1 MLREL
6 QLANFKAFGEKV
18 RIPIRPLTLIFG
30 ANSSGKSS
38 IFQALLLLKQT
49 LEEAQSP
56 ETLLLFKGNLVDLG
70 TYGDIVHQHDVDLS
84 FEVGVQF
91 DKKNFKDADMEKDV
105 YGEEWS
111 RASRPI
117 MRVKGPGSL
126 PNAREILNDADALS
140 AGMTIKFFKNS
151 GKSEVNVHIGNESL
165 PLISYDDGSPFKMH
179 MNFDSR
185 FWHPWWGLMKHTIK
199 GTLLKVAHSVDVNGE
214 EIYRSD
220 GTGKYK
226 TRTELERLL
235 DNYEWKDVTRDLER
249 MEKFRFASSYPSQFR
264 TVKSVEHAKLYIP
277 AVMFNRGLPTLEDRG
292 PPTLEDSPLNWN
304 IRTRA
309 DYSRP
314 PDSESISAIAD
325 SWNVGEELGRSINQL
340 TSDVGSLFHRSLKE
354 SVYLGPLRSQP
365 ERHYLFRGDTAEH
378 VEQAGENL
386 ADLLFKMSQDRQGHL
401 QNERLDK
408 INDDLK
414 LLGIKYELRLSRLQ
428 NENKT
433 PSNIFSLV
441 LVDRQGVEA
450 NVRDVGF
457 GISQVLPI
465 VVQSRLSEKQMLLI
479 EQPEIHLH
487 PAHQAELGD
496 LFIRSALGEQR
507 NTFLLETHS
516 EHLILRI
523 LRRIRETTEK
533 GKPSDPDIPPIR
545 PEDVSVLYVQPSK
558 NGARV
563 IEIPVTE
570 DGDFARNWPGGFFS
584 ERVEDLF

>member
-56 ETLLLFKGNLVDLG
+56 KTLLLFKGNSVDLG
-70 TYGDIVHQHDVDLS
+70 TYRDIVHRHDVDLN

-91 DKKNFKDADMEKDV
+91 DQKNFKDANMEKEV

-111 RASRPI
+111 RASRPM
-117 MRVKGPGSL
+117 MRVNGPGSL
-126 PNAREILNDADALS
+126 PNAREILNDADAVS

-151 GKSEVNVHIGNESL
+151 NKSEVNIHIGNESL

-249 MEKFRFASSYPSQFR
+249 MEKIRFTRSYPSQLSGWR
-264 TVKSVEHAKLYIP
+264 TSVKYVENAKLYIP
-277 AVMFNRGLPTLEDRG
+277 AVIMSNLQRSI
-292 PPTLEDSPLNWN
+292 LEDSPINWS
-304 IRTRA
+304 IRTQA

-314 PDSESISAIAD
+314 PGSESISAIAD
-325 SWNVGEELGRSINQL
+325 SWKVGEELGRSINRF
-340 TSDVGSLFHRSLKE
+340 TSDVGSLFHRSLQE

-365 ERHYLFRGDTAEH
+365 ERHYLSRGDTAEH
-378 VEQAGENL
+378 VGQAGENL
-386 ADLLFKMSQDRQGHL
+386 ADLLFEMSQDRQGHL

-465 VVQSRLSEKQMLLI
+465 VVQSRLSKKQMLLI

>member
-70 TYGDIVHQHDVDLS
+70 TYRDIVHQHDVDLS

-91 DKKNFKDADMEKDV
+91 DKKNFKDADMEKEV

-126 PNAREILNDADALS
+126 PDAREILNDADALS

-151 GKSEVNVHIGNESL
+151 NKLEVNVHIGNESL
-165 PLISYDDGSPFKMH
+165 PLISYGMGLAFGTR

-249 MEKFRFASSYPSQFR
+249 MEKVPFVIHYPSELSGWR
-264 TVKSVEHAKLYIP
+264 TSVKYVENAKLYIP
-277 AVMFNRGLPTLEDRG
+277 AVMFNLG
-292 PPTLEDSPLNWN
+292 PSTLEDSPLNWK
-304 IRTRA
+304 IRTQA

-314 PDSESISAIAD
+314 PGSEPISAIAD
-325 SWNVGEELGRSINQL
+325 SWKVGEELGRSINQF

-365 ERHYLFRGDTAEH
+365 ERHYLFGGDTAEH

-386 ADLLFKMSQDRQGHL
+386 ADLLFKVSQDRQGHL

-408 INDDLK
+408 INDDIK

-465 VVQSRLSEKQMLLI
+465 VVQSRLSKKQMLLI

>member
-70 TYGDIVHQHDVDLS
+70 TYGDIVHQHDVDLN

-91 DKKNFKDADMEKDV
+91 DQKNFKDADMEKEV

-117 MRVKGPGSL
+117 MRVNGPGSL
-126 PNAREILNDADALS
+126 PNAREILNDADAVS

-151 GKSEVNVHIGNESL
+151 NKLEVNVHIGNESS
-165 PLISYDDGSPFKMH
+165 PLISYGMGLAFRTR

-185 FWHPWWGLMKHTIK
+185 FWHPWWRLMKDTIK
-199 GTLLKVAHSVDVNGE
+199 GTLLSVAHSVDVNGE

-220 GTGKYK
+220 GTGKYN
-226 TRTELERLL
+226 TRRELERLL

-249 MEKFRFASSYPSQFR
+249 MEKLRFSSYYPSQLSGWR
-264 TVKSVEHAKLYIP
+264 MSMKYVENAKLYIP
-277 AVMFNRGLPTLEDRG
+277 AVEFNVQPSI
-292 PPTLEDSPLNWN
+292 LEDSPFNWN
-304 IRTRA
+304 IRTQA
-309 DYSRP
+309 NYSSTP
-314 PDSESISAIAD
+314 GSYAIAD
-325 SWNVGEELGRSINQL
+325 SWNVGEELGRSISRF
-340 TSDVGSLFHRSLKE
+340 TSDVGSLFHRTLKE
-354 SVYLGPLRSQP
+354 LVYLGPLRSQP

-378 VEQAGENL
+378 VGQTGENL
-386 ADLLFKMSQDRQGHL
+386 ADLLFKISQDGHSHL
-401 QNERLDK
+401 QNECLNK
-408 INDDLK
+408 IDDDLK
-414 LLGIKYELRLSRLQ
+414 LLGIKYELRLSKLR
-428 NENKT
+428 NEDKT

-450 NVRDVGF
+450 NIRDVGF

-533 GKPSDPDIPPIR
+533 GTPSDPDIPPIR

>member
-1 MLREL
+1 MLREF

-56 ETLLLFKGNLVDLG
+56 KTLLLFKGNSVDLG
-70 TYGDIVHQHDVDLS
+70 TYRDIVHQHDVDLN

-91 DKKNFKDADMEKDV
+91 DQKNFKDADMEKEA

-111 RASRPI
+111 RASRPM
-117 MRVKGPGSL
+117 MRANGPGSL
-126 PNAREILNDADALS
+126 PNAREILNDAGAVS

-151 GKSEVNVHIGNESL
+151 NKLEVNVHIGNESL
-165 PLISYDDGSPFKMH
+165 PLISYAKAPGSKTH

-185 FWHPWWGLMKHTIK
+185 FWHPWWRLMKDTIK
-199 GTLLKVAHSVDVNGE
+199 GTLLSVAHSVDVNGE

-220 GTGKYK
+220 GTGKYN
-226 TRTELERLL
+226 TRRELERLL

-249 MEKFRFASSYPSQFR
+249 MKKFRFASYYPSQFR
-264 TVKSVEHAKLYIP
+264 TVKSVENAKLYIP
-277 AVMFNRGLPTLEDRG
+277 AVMFNRG

-314 PDSESISAIAD
+314 PGSESISAIAD
-325 SWNVGEELGRSINQL
+325 SWNVGEELGRSINQF

-378 VEQAGENL
+378 VGQTGENL
-386 ADLLFKMSQDRQGHL
+386 ADLLFKISQDGHSHL
-401 QNERLDK
+401 QNEHLSRID
-408 INDDLK
+408 DDLK
-414 LLGIKYELRLSRLQ
+414 LLGIKYELRLSKLQ
-428 NENKT
+428 NEDKT
-433 PSNIFSLV
+433 PSNTFSLV

-465 VVQSRLSEKQMLLI
+465 VVQSRLSKKQMLLI

-533 GKPSDPDIPPIR
+533 GKPSDPDLPPIR

-558 NGARV
+558 SGARV

>member
-38 IFQALLLLKQT
+38 VFQALLLLKQT

-70 TYGDIVHQHDVDLS
+70 TYRDIVHRHDVDLS

-91 DKKNFKDADMEKDV
+91 DQKNFKDADMEKDV

-111 RASRPI
+111 RASPPI
-117 MRVKGPGSL
+117 SRVKGPGSL

-140 AGMTIKFFKNS
+140 AGMTIKFFENS

-199 GTLLKVAHSVDVNGE
+199 GTLLKVAYSVGVNGE

-249 MEKFRFASSYPSQFR
+249 MKKFRSASYYPSQFM
-264 TVKSVEHAKLYIP
+264 TVKSVENAKLYIP
-277 AVMFNRGLPTLEDRG
+277 AVMFNRGLPTLEH
-292 PPTLEDSPLNWN
+292 SPLNWK

-314 PDSESISAIAD
+314 PGSESISAIAD
-325 SWNVGEELGRSINQL
+325 SWNVGEELGRSINQF

-408 INDDLK
+408 INDDLE

-523 LRRIRETTEK
+523 LRRIRESTEK
-533 GKPSDPDIPPIR
+533 GKPSDPDIPPVR

>member
-70 TYGDIVHQHDVDLS
+70 TYRDIVHRHDVDLS

-91 DKKNFKDADMEKDV
+91 DQKNFKDADIEKDV

-111 RASRPI
+111 RASPPI
-117 MRVKGPGSL
+117 SRVKGPGSL
-126 PNAREILNDADALS
+126 PNAREILNDAHALS
-140 AGMTIKFFKNS
+140 AGMTIKFFENS

-199 GTLLKVAHSVDVNGE
+199 GTLLKVAHSVGVNGE

-249 MEKFRFASSYPSQFR
+249 MKKFRFASYYPSQFM
-264 TVKSVEHAKLYIP
+264 TVKSVENAKLYIP
-277 AVMFNRGLPTLEDRG
+277 AVMFNRGLPTLG
-292 PPTLEDSPLNWN
+292 HSPLNWK

-314 PDSESISAIAD
+314 PGSESISAIAD
-325 SWNVGEELGRSINQL
+325 SWNVGEELGRSINQF

-354 SVYLGPLRSQP
+354 LVYLGPLRSQP

-465 VVQSRLSEKQMLLI
+465 VVQSRLSKKQMLLI

-533 GKPSDPDIPPIR
+533 GKPSDPDIPPVR

>member
-249 MEKFRFASSYPSQFR
+249 MEKFRFASSYPSQFG

-277 AVMFNRGLPTLEDRG
+277 AVMFDRG
-292 PPTLEDSPLNWN
+292 PPTLEDRPLNWN

-314 PDSESISAIAD
+314 PGSESISAIAD
-325 SWNVGEELGRSINQL
+325 SWNVGEELGRSINQF

-401 QNERLDK
+401 QNERLSK

-533 GKPSDPDIPPIR
+533 GTPSDPDIPPIR

>member
-56 ETLLLFKGNLVDLG
+56 ETLLLFKGNSVDLG
-70 TYGDIVHQHDVDLS
+70 TYRDIVHRHDVDLS

-91 DKKNFKDADMEKDV
+91 DKKNFKDADMEKEV

-111 RASRPI
+111 RASPPI
-117 MRVKGPGSL
+117 SRVKGPGSL

-151 GKSEVNVHIGNESL
+151 GKSEVNVHIGNEFL

-185 FWHPWWGLMKHTIK
+185 FWHPWWWLMKHTIK

-235 DNYEWKDVTRDLER
+235 DNYEWKDVTRDLDW
-249 MEKFRFASSYPSQFR
+249 MKKFRFASYYPSQFM
-264 TVKSVEHAKLYIP
+264 TVKSVENAKLYIP
-277 AVMFNRGLPTLEDRG
+277 AVMFDRG
-292 PPTLEDSPLNWN
+292 PSTLEDSPLNWN

-325 SWNVGEELGRSINQL
+325 SWNVGEELGRSINQF

-378 VEQAGENL
+378 VGQAGENL

-441 LVDRQGVEA
+441 LVDRQGIEA

-523 LRRIRETTEK
+523 LRRVRETTEK
-533 GKPSDPDIPPIR
+533 GKPSDPDIPSIH

>member
-56 ETLLLFKGNLVDLG
+56 KTPLLFKGNSVDLG
-70 TYGDIVHQHDVDLS
+70 TYRDIVHRHDVDLN

-91 DKKNFKDADMEKDV
+91 DQKDFKDADMEKEA

-111 RASRPI
+111 RASRPM
-117 MRVKGPGSL
+117 MRANGPGSL
-126 PNAREILNDADALS
+126 PNAREILNDADAVS

-151 GKSEVNVHIGNESL
+151 NKSEVNVHIGNESL
-165 PLISYDDGSPFKMH
+165 PLISYAKARASKTH

-185 FWHPWWGLMKHTIK
+185 FWHPWWRLMKDTIK
-199 GTLLKVAHSVDVNGE
+199 GTLLSVAHSVDVNGE

-220 GTGKYK
+220 GTGKYN
-226 TRTELERLL
+226 TRRELERLL

-249 MEKFRFASSYPSQFR
+249 MEKMPFVIHYPSELSGPSAGAR
-264 TVKSVEHAKLYIP
+264 YVDRYVNNTKLYIP
-277 AVMFNRGLPTLEDRG
+277 AVDFFNLQRSIP
-292 PPTLEDSPLNWN
+292 EDSPLNWK
-304 IRTRA
+304 IRTQA
-309 DYSRP
+309 NYSSTP
-314 PDSESISAIAD
+314 GSYAIAD
-325 SWNVGEELGRSINQL
+325 SWNVGEELGRSISRF
-340 TSDVGSLFHRSLKE
+340 TSDVGSLFHRALKE
-354 SVYLGPLRSQP
+354 LVYLGPLRSQP

-378 VEQAGENL
+378 VGQAGENL
-386 ADLLFKMSQDRQGHL
+386 ADLLFKTSQDGHGYL
-401 QNERLDK
+401 QNERLGK

-465 VVQSRLSEKQMLLI
+465 VVQSRFSEKQMLLI

-523 LRRIRETTEK
+523 LRRIHETTEK
-533 GKPSDPDIPPIR
+533 GKPSDPDIPPVR

>member
-1 MLREL
+1 M
-6 QLANFKAFGEKV
+6 
-18 RIPIRPLTLIFG
+18 
-30 ANSSGKSS
+30 
-38 IFQALLLLKQT
+38 
-49 LEEAQSP
+49 
-56 ETLLLFKGNLVDLG
+56 
-70 TYGDIVHQHDVDLS
+70 
-84 FEVGVQF
+84 
-91 DKKNFKDADMEKDV
+91 KD
-105 YGEEWS
+105 
-111 RASRPI
+111 
-117 MRVKGPGSL
+117 
-126 PNAREILNDADALS
+126 
-140 AGMTIKFFKNS
+140 
-151 GKSEVNVHIGNESL
+151 
-165 PLISYDDGSPFKMH
+165 
-179 MNFDSR
+179 
-185 FWHPWWGLMKHTIK
+185 TIK
-199 GTLLKVAHSVDVNGE
+199 GTLLSVAHSVDVNGE

-220 GTGKYK
+220 GTGKYN
-226 TRTELERLL
+226 TRRELERLL

-249 MEKFRFASSYPSQFR
+249 MKKFRFP
-264 TVKSVEHAKLYIP
+264 IP
-277 AVMFNRGLPTLEDRG
+277 AVEFDLPRSV
-292 PPTLEDSPLNWN
+292 LEDSPINWK
-304 IRTRA
+304 IHTRA
-309 DYSRP
+309 NYSPP
-314 PDSESISAIAD
+314 PDLKESKYAIEKF
-325 SWNVGEELGRSINQL
+325 WIVGHELGRSISQF
-340 TSDVGSLFHRSLKE
+340 TSDVGSILHRVLKE
-354 SVYLGPLRSQP
+354 LIYLGPLRSQP

-378 VEQAGENL
+378 VGQAGENL
-386 ADLLFKMSQDRQGHL
+386 ADLLFKISQDRHGYL
-401 QNERLDK
+401 QNERLGK

-441 LVDRQGVEA
+441 LVDRQGIEA

-465 VVQSRLSEKQMLLI
+465 VVQSRFSEKQMLLI

-558 NGARV
+558 SGARV
-563 IEIPVTE
+563 IQIPVTE

>member
-70 TYGDIVHQHDVDLS
+70 TYRDIVHQHDVDLS

-105 YGEEWS
+105 YGEEWL

-249 MEKFRFASSYPSQFR
+249 MEKFRFASSYPSQFM

-292 PPTLEDSPLNWN
+292 PSTLEDSPLNWN

-309 DYSRP
+309 DYSRH

-325 SWNVGEELGRSINQL
+325 SWNVGEELGRSISRF
-340 TSDVGSLFHRSLKE
+340 TSDVGSLFHRSLQE

-401 QNERLDK
+401 RNERLDK
-408 INDDLK
+408 INDDIK
-414 LLGIKYELRLSRLQ
+414 FLGMKYELRLSRLQ

-441 LVDRQGVEA
+441 LVDRQGIEA

-570 DGDFARNWPGGFFS
+570 DGDFERNWPGGFFS

>member
-56 ETLLLFKGNLVDLG
+56 KTLLLFKGNSVDLG
-70 TYGDIVHQHDVDLS
+70 TYRDIVHRHDVDLN

-91 DKKNFKDADMEKDV
+91 DQENFQDADREKEV

-111 RASRPI
+111 RRP
-117 MRVKGPGSL
+117 MVRVGGPGSL
-126 PNAREILNDADALS
+126 PYTREILNDARAVS
-140 AGMTIKFFKNS
+140 AGMTIKFFNNFDKP
-151 GKSEVNVHIGNESL
+151 GVNIYIGDESF
-165 PLISYDDGSPFKMH
+165 PLISYDDDPGSKTC
-179 MNFDSR
+179 MNFDSK
-185 FWHPWWGLMKHTIK
+185 FWHSWWDLMKDTIK
-199 GTLLKVAHSVDVNGE
+199 RTLLPLAHSVDVNGE

-220 GTGKYK
+220 GTGKYE
-226 TRTELERLL
+226 TQTELEQLL
-235 DNYEWKDVTRDLER
+235 DNYEWKDVTRNLEQMQQVHPDHR
-249 MEKFRFASSYPSQFR
+249 
-264 TVKSVEHAKLYIP
+264 LYIP
-277 AVMFNRGLPTLEDRG
+277 DVRFWPSALEN
-292 PPTLEDSPLNWN
+292 SPINWN
-304 IRTRA
+304 IHTKA
-309 DYSRP
+309 NYSP
-314 PDSESISAIAD
+314 PSDMRESKYAIERF
-325 SWNVGEELGRSINQL
+325 WRVGSELGRSINQF

-533 GKPSDPDIPPIR
+533 GTPSDPDIPPIR